1 MRRLTKPGN
10 KRPENLAS
18 RAGLKRVLSR
28 GAGAGADRAPVSR
41 LKKFLLTLKARRTTS
56 KVVHADAP
64 VRSRLA
70 RLTRPV
76 AGKTSK
82 KAAKASLAKR
92 GTTKAPAKK
101 AAKASLPKRGTTKTP
116 AKGTKKS

>member
-28 GAGAGADRAPVSR
+28 GAGAGRAPVSR
-41 LKKFLLTLKARRTTS
+41 LKKFLLTLKARRTTG

-101 AAKASLPKRGTTKTP
+101 AAKASLPKRGTTKAP